1 MDDESLGWAVFDGDT
16 AGLRGM
22 LLSGADPN
30 VVDDGTP
37 LVELAVRF
45 GRIGVLRVL
54 VEFGG
59 TLDVPSL
66 LHNVVAGRE
75 LPDMLLVLLELGAD
89 VNARDSAGWM
99 PLHFASAYGYEGS
112 ARALLDAGADITAIT
127 REGLT
132 AAEIAQRNGH
142 GTLASLLV
150 HRASY
155 PVVPPQ
161 TEPPT

>member
-1 MDDESLGWAVFDGDT
+1 MDDESLGWVVFDGDT
-16 AGLRGM
+16 AGLRAM

-45 GRIGVLRVL
+45 GRIGVLRIL
-54 VEFGG
+54 AEFGA

-89 VNARDSAGWM
+89 VTPVTPLAGRRFISPRLMDTRARPVRSSMPVRTSPRSHVKDS
-99 PLHFASAYGYEGS
+99 
-112 ARALLDAGADITAIT
+112 
-127 REGLT
+127 
-132 AAEIAQRNGH
+132 
-142 GTLASLLV
+142 
-150 HRASY
+150 
-155 PVVPPQ
+155 PQ
-161 TEPPT
+161 LR